1 MLGKRLK
8 KARKAAGLSRPELA
22 GAAGVGVHIVRDL
35 EDGRAKT
42 TSYENVI
49 LLARALDID
58 PGDLCSVP

>member
-1 MLGKRLK
+1 
-8 KARKAAGLSRPELA
+8 
-22 GAAGVGVHIVRDL
+22 VHIVRDL